1 MSNYFSLV
9 VLGVAAAL
17 QASVGPQIR
26 ILGGEPDLVFLVVLS
41 WAINARLEDG
51 VLWSFVGGITHDL
64 LSAAPIGSSAISMI
78 LLVFLLDA
86 IRQQVYR
93 VSLPLLIL
101 LVMLGS
107 FAHQIIHMLVLGLVG
122 FELRLD
128 NLVYVVIPTIA
139 YNLIF
144 IWPIYWFIRRL
155 QRRLAR
161 NRRVSIKV

>member
-1 MSNYFSLV
+1 MGNYFSLI

-17 QASVGPQIR
+17 QASVAPQIR

-41 WAINARLEDG
+41 WAINVRLEDA

-64 LSAAPIGSSAISMI
+64 LSAAPMGSSAISMI

-93 VSLPLLIL
+93 VSLPLLIV

-107 FAHQIIHMLVLGLVG
+107 LVHQIILMLVLALFG
-122 FELRLD
+122 FEPRLD